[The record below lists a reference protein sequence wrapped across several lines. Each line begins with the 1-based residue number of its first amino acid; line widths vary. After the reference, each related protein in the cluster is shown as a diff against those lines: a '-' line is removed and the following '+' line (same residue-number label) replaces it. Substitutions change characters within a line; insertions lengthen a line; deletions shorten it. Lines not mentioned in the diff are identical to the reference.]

1 MKRRFSMKFNPPISV
16 NGIMKHRNDVEGTL
30 SAFVVLINQN
40 NCLKSENYT
49 CEIEEEKNN

>member
-1 MKRRFSMKFNPPISV
+1 MKFNPPISV
-16 NGIMKHRNDVEGTL
+16 NGIMKDRNDVEGTL

-40 NCLKSENYT
+40 DCLKSENYT